1 MIFLDMQV
9 LSKFITCP
17 PHPLRGKKQANQGR
31 GRNGLQAT
39 VVPARGKSEGKHQ
52 VHVLVSEE
60 DGQAAS
66 TSYLGWPKSS
76 FGLKVKLKDT
86 FFLFTD

>member
-39 VVPARGKSEGKHQ
+39 VVPARGKSEGSTRSMSWSAKRTGKQ
-52 VHVLVSEE
+52 QAPVTWVGQKVRLVL
-60 DGQAAS
+60 
-66 TSYLGWPKSS
+66 K
-76 FGLKVKLKDT
+76 
-86 FFLFTD
+86 